1 MCVLRRHLKGGS
13 ASIVAWK
20 SKEEEKGRRPEIE
33 RRKDRGREAKRH
45 EDRLCVSLGRG
56 ETGLHMRGP
65 FCANLR
71 TASGAEECQV
81 PRDTE
86 AGVIGVQREAKDK

>member
-1 MCVLRRHLKGGS
+1 M
-13 ASIVAWK
+13 
-20 SKEEEKGRRPEIE
+20 
-33 RRKDRGREAKRH
+33 
-45 EDRLCVSLGRG
+45 SLGRG

-71 TASGAEECQV
+71 TASGAEVCQV

>member
-1 MCVLRRHLKGGS
+1 MAPLRSQRGNQKRKRKEDGQRRREGRTEAEKRRDTRTGS
-13 ASIVAWK
+13 
-20 SKEEEKGRRPEIE
+20 
-33 RRKDRGREAKRH
+33 
-45 EDRLCVSLGRG
+45 VSLGRG